1 MYLNK
6 FRTNANNAYSTEYS
20 NVWNSTSEIKYT
32 YNGNTYTNYTGTDG
46 NGEGL
51 DDSPY
56 RIDSDKDEHPLMM
69 PWQIYLTALFR
80 T

>member
-20 NVWNSTSEIKYT
+20 NVWYT